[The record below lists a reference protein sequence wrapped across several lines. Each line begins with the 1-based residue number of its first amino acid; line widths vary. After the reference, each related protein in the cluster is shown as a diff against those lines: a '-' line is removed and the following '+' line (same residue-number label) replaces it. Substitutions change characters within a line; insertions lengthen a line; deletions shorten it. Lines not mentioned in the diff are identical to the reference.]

1 MRAVLKYYQKKGK
14 NLEKNI
20 DRLESHLLN
29 THASSILL
37 WEAQVKK
44 VYYQSFDL
52 ILQGTDFVFSCRS
65 KHPPLNEINAMMSYG
80 YAILY
85 ATILSLIDRSRMVPE
100 ISFLH
105 SVNKSGASLQY
116 DLADIFKPVIIDRL
130 IFKLVRKKQ
139 IPKDHFVF
147 YEDERC
153 YFNKEGIHIFI
164 EAYHN
169 MLKSTIQ
176 YKGKSISYHS
186 LLKREVNQLA
196 NYILGV
202 SDEYK
207 GYTMKW

>member
-1 MRAVLKYYQKKGK
+1 M
-14 NLEKNI
+14 
-20 DRLESHLLN
+20 
-29 THASSILL
+29 
-37 WEAQVKK
+37 
-44 VYYQSFDL
+44 
-52 ILQGTDFVFSCRS
+52 QGTDFVFSCRS

-80 YAILY
+80 YSILY
-85 ATILSLIDRSRMVPE
+85 STILSLIDRSRLVPE

-139 IPKDHFVF
+139 ITKDHFVF

-153 YFNKEGIHIFI
+153 YFNKEGIRIFI
-164 EAYHN
+164 EAYHK